1 MSQST
6 SPPLP
11 LSFPSLS
18 SLFPNPTPEKD
29 TSALHASVHLLVS
42 FSYVLAQLILDK
54 AKMVPFELHSP
65 FSLDRK
71 FR

>member
-1 MSQST
+1 
-6 SPPLP
+6 
-11 LSFPSLS
+11 
-18 SLFPNPTPEKD
+18 
-29 TSALHASVHLLVS
+29 LHASVHLLVS